1 MRPSR
6 LFPEAL
12 SETGRDRPV
21 VLPGVAGPSQNR
33 RDDKVVSEW
42 RPDMGELNRRR
53 ALGLL
58 GTGGAAAVLASGL
71 LPGLATAAGAGTG
84 APEGG
89 PPDPVAATYLRV
101 LLRHTRW
108 AEQQFDAA
116 AGIYPA
122 RDFTFAVVLGN
133 ALLLTRDGYDA
144 AVAGVD
150 RDTLKAHTLATIRH
164 FAASNLLTGGTEW
177 GRKLFFDTTFQS
189 YFLLAARLLWTE
201 LDAATRAHVER
212 ITTEQAAYT
221 TALGTGDDPA
231 SGDWT
236 PHGLLGGHVGDTKL
250 EEMGVYA
257 QSLAPALAWA
267 PGDPRAQG
275 WRDAFG
281 TWSRNEGGLPA
292 ADLANPRLVDGHP
305 VSANTAANL
314 YDTFLVE
321 NHGSF
326 GPHYQEELW
335 RTSGR
340 NAMHF
345 LLAGKPLP
353 EVLTAQP
360 NGELLWRTMLLMTSD
375 AGEPLMP
382 MVADREHLYG
392 RDVIPLAFRAQVL
405 GDRHAARAEADLAA
419 RLEPYQA
426 YAPADRI
433 TKFSGEPKYEPEARA
448 ELAISYLLHEWR
460 AAHGGPVVP
469 VSGTEFDAHAA
480 GVADFGAGP
489 GLLAHRSPAAW
500 AGTVSKAGFVKFAW
514 QPRHDDWLFAL
525 GGATPVLLPAT
536 NLAVRERHATT
547 WTRVRDGFD
556 ATFGVLRF
564 DTGYAALAT
573 LPTGAAVYASTGV
586 AAGEGALTVY
596 NLAMPGV
603 PGLGGSRTYT
613 AAEGAVTVPAQA
625 APAGGARTDD
635 LTFAAVTARYVRVLG
650 VRPDPQYG
658 YSLWAFE
665 ARDGSGPDLA
675 AAGTATASSA
685 AAGKEAK
692 YATDGDPATRW
703 AVSTADR
710 PRADSWLAAD
720 LGAPKAFDRV
730 RLSWEA
736 AAGRAYRI
744 ETSPDGTT
752 WTPVASYPVPALRTT
767 GGWLDVDGRAG
778 LVVSGPHPV
787 TVTGDH
793 VTLSDGPAAPLL
805 AELYPDPKDLAKRA
819 GRARVTTT
827 APAVRG
833 TVADGFLVL
842 VNLSGAPVTGTA
854 TLPQD
859 RSALALYRGDQT
871 VTASGTTCTVRLAA
885 AEGRIEPPRFTLR
898 GLLGR
903 AVPTGVRAVVRD
915 AGRVDLTAPAG
926 LPVVLTVE
934 PDGGHARPVVLLP
947 GRTVPVV
954 VPEVRPY
961 PLVDLALG
969 AVTFPAEPLPPGMSS
984 PAAAV
989 DDDPATAWRP
999 GPGGRLVVDL
1009 GAVTPVSAVEVA
1021 WGPGRV
1027 PGCAVETSTDGLTY
1041 RTAAEPARTRTATA
1055 PVTGETRYVAVRTL
1069 GWRGGDAGLTRLS
1082 VRT

>member
-1 MRPSR
+1 
-6 LFPEAL
+6 
-12 SETGRDRPV
+12 
-21 VLPGVAGPSQNR
+21 
-33 RDDKVVSEW
+33 
-42 RPDMGELNRRR
+42 MGELNRRR

-58 GTGGAAAVLASGL
+58 GAGGAAAMLASGL
-71 LPGLATAAGAGTG
+71 LPGIARATGTLT
-84 APEGG
+84 G

-108 AEQQFDAA
+108 AEQQFDAV

-144 AVAGVD
+144 EVAGID
-150 RDTLKAHTLATIRH
+150 QPTLRTHTLATIKH

-189 YFLLAARLLWTE
+189 YFLLAARLLWTD
-201 LDAATRAHVER
+201 LDDATKRNVER
-212 ITTEQAAYT
+212 IATEQAAYT
-221 TALGTGDDPA
+221 TALGDRDDPA
-231 SGDWT
+231 SGGWT
-236 PHGLLGGHVGDTKL
+236 PNGRKGGFAGDTKL

-267 PGDPRAQG
+267 PADARAGD
-275 WRDAFG
+275 WREAFG

-292 ADLANPRLVDGHP
+292 ADLANPRLVDGVP
-305 VSANTAANL
+305 IDANTATNL

-345 LLAGKPLP
+345 LAAGTPLP

-460 AAHGGPVVP
+460 AKQGPV
-469 VSGTEFDAHAA
+469 TAATKQEFDAHAA
-480 GVADFGAGP
+480 GVADFGAAP

-500 AGTVSKAGFVKFAW
+500 AATVTKPGFVKFAW
-514 QPRHDDWLFAL
+514 QPHHDDWLFVL
-525 GGATPVLLPAT
+525 GGANPMLLPAT
-536 NLAVRERHATT
+536 NIAVRERHATT
-547 WTRVRDGFD
+547 YEKVRDGFD
-556 ATFGVLRF
+556 GTVGVLRF
-564 DTGYAALAT
+564 DAGYAALAT

-586 AAGEGALTVY
+586 AEGEGVLNVY
-596 NLAMPGV
+596 NLTMPGV
-603 PGLGGSRTYT
+603 PGLDGDRTYT
-613 AAEGAVTVPAQA
+613 AAEGKVTLKAQA
-625 APAGGARTDD
+625 APTGARTDD
-635 LTFAAVTARYVRVLG
+635 LTFAPVTARHVRMFG
-650 VRPDPQYG
+650 VQPDPQYG

-665 ARDGSGPDLA
+665 VRDGDGPDLA
-675 AAGTATASSA
+675 RSGTASASSA
-685 AAGKEAK
+685 SPGKEAK
-692 YATDGDPATRW
+692 YANDGDPATRW
-703 AVSTADR
+703 AVSTSDR
-710 PRADSWLAAD
+710 PRADSWLAID
-720 LGAPKAFDRV
+720 LGTPQTVDRV
-730 RLSWEA
+730 KLSWEA
-736 AAGRAYRI
+736 AAGRKYRV
-744 ETSPDGTT
+744 ETSPDGVT
-752 WTPVASYPVPALRTT
+752 WTAVATYPVPALRST
-767 GGWLDVDGRAG
+767 GGWLDIDGRAG
-778 LVVSGPHPV
+778 ILVESPNPL
-787 TVTGDH
+787 TVTGDR

-805 AELYPDPKDLAKRA
+805 AELYPEPRKPARRVSTGTTSVRA
-819 GRARVTTT
+819 
-827 APAVRG
+827 

-842 VNLSGAPVTGTA
+842 VNLSGAAATGTA
-854 TLPQD
+854 ALPQEGGAY
-859 RSALALYRGDQT
+859 RLYRGEQT
-871 VTASGTTCTVRLAA
+871 VTRTGTDVSYALDA
-885 AEGRIEPPRFTLR
+885 AEGRIEPPRFTVR
-898 GLLGR
+898 GPAGLK
-903 AVPTGVRAVVRD
+903 AVVRD
-915 AGRVDLTAPAG
+915 ASRVDLTAPPG
-926 LPVVLTVE
+926 FLPVVVTVT
-934 PDGGHARPVVLLP
+934 PDGGRARPVVLP
-947 GRTVPVV
+947 PRRTVPVV
-954 VPEVRPY
+954 FGDVRPY
-961 PLVDLALG
+961 PLTDLALG
-969 AVTFPAEPLPPGMSS
+969 RTTFPAEPLPPGMSS

-999 GPGGRLVVDL
+999 GPDGRMVVDL
-1009 GAVTPVSAVEVA
+1009 GAVTAVSAVELA
-1021 WGPGRV
+1021 WTPGRR
-1027 PGCAVETSTDGLTY
+1027 PAVSIETSIDGLTY
-1041 RTAAEPARTRTATA
+1041 QKADTGPA
-1055 PVTGETRYVAVRTL
+1055 RYVAVRT
-1069 GWRGGDAGLTRLS
+1069 GWRSGDASLTRLS

>member
-1 MRPSR
+1 MGEVTRR
-6 LFPEAL
+6 KAL
-12 SETGRDRPV
+12 VGAG
-21 VLPGVAGPSQNR
+21 GVA
-33 RDDKVVSEW
+33 
-42 RPDMGELNRRR
+42 
-53 ALGLL
+53 AL
-58 GTGGAAAVLASGL
+58 LASGL
-71 LPGLATAAGAGTG
+71 LPVVPAAAAAATTS
-84 APEGG
+84 PG

-108 AEQQFDAA
+108 AEQQFDRA

-144 AVAGVD
+144 TAAGVD
-150 RDTLKAHTLATIRH
+150 QATLKAHTLATIEH

-189 YFLLAARLLWTE
+189 YFLLAARLLWTD
-201 LDAATRAHVER
+201 LDDATKRNVER
-212 ITTEQAAYT
+212 ITTGQAGYT
-221 TALGTGDDPA
+221 TALGTRDDPA
-231 SGDWT
+231 SGGWT
-236 PHGLLGGHVGDTKL
+236 PNGLSGGFVGDTKL

-267 PGDPRAQG
+267 PGDARAKD

-281 TWSRNEGGLPA
+281 LWSRNEGGLPA
-292 ADLANPRLVDGHP
+292 ADLANPRLVDGVP
-305 VSANTAANL
+305 ISANTATNL

-345 LLAGKPLP
+345 LAAGTPLP

-460 AAHGGPVVP
+460 ANQGPVKP
-469 VSGTEFDAHAA
+469 VTTAEFDAHAA

-489 GLLAHRSPAAW
+489 GLLAHRSLAAW
-500 AGTVSKAGFVKFAW
+500 AATVTKPGFVKFAW
-514 QPRHDDWLFAL
+514 QPHHDDWLFVL
-525 GGATPVLLPAT
+525 GGANPMLLPAT
-536 NLAVRERHATT
+536 NIVVKERHATT
-547 WTRVRDGFD
+547 YAKVRDGFD
-556 ATFGVLRF
+556 GTVGVLRF
-564 DTGYAALAT
+564 DSGYAALAT

-586 AAGEGALTVY
+586 AEDEGVLNVY

-603 PGLGGSRTYT
+603 PGLDGNRTYT
-613 AAEGAVTVPAQA
+613 AAEGKVTIKAQA
-625 APAGGARTDD
+625 APTGARTDD
-635 LTFAAVTARYVRVLG
+635 LTFAPVTARHVRMLG
-650 VRPDPQYG
+650 VQPDPQYG

-665 ARDGSGPDLA
+665 VRDGDGPDLA
-675 AAGTATASSA
+675 PGGTASASSA
-685 AAGKEAK
+685 SPGKEAE
-692 YATDGDPATRW
+692 YANDGDPATRW
-703 AVSTADR
+703 AVSTSDR
-710 PRADSWLAAD
+710 PRADSWLAVD
-720 LGAPKAFDRV
+720 LGAPRTFDRV

-736 AAGRAYRI
+736 AAGRKYRV
-744 ETSPDGTT
+744 ETSQDGLT
-752 WTPVASYPVPALRTT
+752 WTTVASYPVPALRST
-767 GGWLDVDGRAG
+767 GGWLDIDGRAG
-778 LVVSGPHPV
+778 ILVDSPNPL
-787 TVTGDH
+787 TVTGDR

-805 AELYPDPKDLAKRA
+805 AELYPAPRQP
-819 GRARVTTT
+819 GTRVTTGA
-827 APAVRG
+827 APVRA

-842 VNLSGAPVTGTA
+842 LNLSGAAASGTA
-854 TLPQD
+854 TLPKD
-859 RSALALYRGDQT
+859 GDAYRLYPGEQT
-871 VTASGTTCTVRLAA
+871 VTRTGTEVPYSLAA
-885 AEGRIEPPRFTLR
+885 AEGRIEPPRFTVR
-898 GLLGR
+898 GPAGLK
-903 AVPTGVRAVVRD
+903 AVVRD
-915 AGRVDLTAPAG
+915 ASRVDLTAPG
-926 LPVVLTVE
+926 FLPVVVTVTPE
-934 PDGGHARPVVLLP
+934 GGRPRPVVLP
-947 GRTVPVV
+947 PRRTVPVV
-954 VPEVRPY
+954 FGDVRPY
-961 PLVDLALG
+961 PLADLALG
-969 AVTFPAEPLPPGMSS
+969 RTTFPAAPLPPGMSD

-999 GPGGRLVVDL
+999 GPDGRMVVDL
-1009 GAVTPVSAVEVA
+1009 GAVTAVSAVELA
-1021 WGPGRV
+1021 WTPGRR
-1027 PGCAVETSTDGLTY
+1027 PATSVETSVDGLTY
-1041 RTAAEPARTRTATA
+1041 RTAETGPA
-1055 PVTGETRYVAVRTL
+1055 RYVAVRTR
-1069 GWRGGDAGLTRLS
+1069 WRSGDASLVRMS